1 MAAFTKSAAT
11 LTVVKGF
18 RSPTTSPVLRIL
30 QLEIVLSSQGGA
42 TNYIAADLLGVQNI
56 LRSGMAQKSD
66 DALALHTAPS
76 YNGSK
81 LFFYNP
87 AQATDA
93 SRDDPAD
100 VTGTFRLVVEGL

>member
-1 MAAFTKSAAT
+1 MAVFAKSATT

-18 RSPTTSPVLRIL
+18 QSPTTSPQLKIL

-42 TNYIAADLLGVQNI
+42 TNYVAANQLGFQKV
-56 LRSGMAQKSD
+56 LRSSMAQKSD
-66 DALALHTAPS
+66 DALALPTAPS
-76 YNGSK
+76 YDGTK

-93 SRDDPAD
+93 TRDDPAD
-100 VTGTFRLVVEGL
+100 VSGTFRLVVEGL

>member
-1 MAAFTKSAAT
+1 MAVFTKSATT

-18 RSPTTSPVLRIL
+18 MSPTTSPALKIL

-42 TNYIAADLLGVQNI
+42 TNFIAADQLGFQKI
-56 LRSGMAQKSD
+56 LRSSMAQKSD
-66 DALALHTAPS
+66 DALALPTAPS
-76 YNGSK
+76 YAGTK

-93 SRDDPAD
+93 TRDDPAD
-100 VTGTFRLVVEGL
+100 VSGTFRLVVEGL